1 MTVHPAGDGRRGLA
15 DDREFW
21 LGHCEG
27 FEVCAGDRHVGVVEY
42 VRYGSSHDRPDALY
56 ARCGSFRAR
65 VLEVPVSDVE
75 DLDPPME
82 TLWISETLASS
93 PGFARSGVAARVREG
108 AAAFWSGV
116 RSGLRRAHEDG

>member
-1 MTVHPAGDGRRGLA
+1 MA

-27 FEVCAGDRHVGVVEY
+27 FEVCAGDRRLGVVEY

-56 ARCGSFRAR
+56 ARCGTFRAR
-65 VLEVPVSDVE
+65 VVEVPVTDVE
-75 DLDPPME
+75 ALDPPME

-93 PGFARSGVAARVREG
+93 PPFAPSGAARRLRDGG
-108 AAAFWSGV
+108 AAWWSGI
-116 RSGLRRAHEDG
+116 RSGLGRAREGG